1 MSQPSELYHIAEV
14 LCQQAPSSNRHLEIM
29 PATLSGLERGP
40 ACHSEH
46 SEGLAG
52 RTERSFAAL
61 RMTGRDFVIL
71 SAAKDLWWTSGGSP
85 GALYYRITIY
95 QTV

>member
-1 MSQPSELYHIAEV
+1 
-14 LCQQAPSSNRHLEIM
+14 M

-46 SEGLAG
+46 SEGSGSTDGEILRCAQDDKIPACHP
-52 RTERSFAAL
+52 ERSE
-61 RMTGRDFVIL
+61 G
-71 SAAKDLWWTSGGSP
+71 SGWTYGESP

-95 QTV
+95 QTVEGK